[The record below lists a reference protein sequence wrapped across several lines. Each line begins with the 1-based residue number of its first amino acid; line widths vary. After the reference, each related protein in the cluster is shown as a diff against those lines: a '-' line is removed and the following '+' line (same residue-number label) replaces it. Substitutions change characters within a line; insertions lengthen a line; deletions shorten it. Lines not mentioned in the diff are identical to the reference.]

1 MAKKPVPKKDM
12 SHLYTLTKSL
22 RNAVLLVWATFVAY
36 IVYVEFVKEIA
47 PYVTI

>member
-22 RNAVLLVWATFVAY
+22 RNAVMLVWATFVAY
-36 IVYVEFVKEIA
+36 IVYVEFVKEI
-47 PYVTI
+47 III